1 MHYEPKVMRE
11 ANNYALLKTIREY
24 IVIAIGLLINTLA
37 WNLFLFPHEVAG
49 GGATGIAAIVMYA
62 TKGLLPTEVQAFF
75 NMLGMES
82 VGGGIPI
89 TVTFFAINSIL
100 LIASIKV
107 LGFQFSLRSIFG
119 VLCLTVWLWIPF
131 RDLYF
136 DIAGEPFPLF
146 DPFMSAIMAGLIL
159 GIGMGMAFTNNGSSG
174 GTDIIAKIIN
184 KYRTIT
190 LGRALLFTDV
200 AIICSSGFLPGAGI
214 DRIIYGL
221 IVLTITS
228 VTLDMYI
235 NGIRQSVQFFIFSS
249 KYEQIADAI
258 TQKAHRGVTILNGQG
273 WYSKEN
279 VKVITVVTRKNEST
293 KIFKLIKE
301 IDSNAFISQ
310 SAAIGVYGKG
320 FEE

>member
-1 MHYEPKVMRE
+1 MK
-11 ANNYALLKTIREY
+11 AIREY
-24 IVIAIGLLINTLA
+24 IIIAIGLLINTLA

-62 TKGLLPTEVQAFF
+62 TKGLLPEEVQAFF

-89 TVTFFAINSIL
+89 TVTFFTINAIL
-100 LIASIKV
+100 LIASIKI
-107 LGFQFSLRSIFG
+107 LGFQFSIRSIFG
-119 VLCLTVWLWIPF
+119 VGCLTIWLWIPF

-136 DIAGEPFPLF
+136 KVTGEEFPLF
-146 DPFMSAIMAGLIL
+146 DPFMSSIMAGLIL

-200 AIICSSGFLPGAGI
+200 IIICSSGFLPGAGI
-214 DRIIYGL
+214 DRVIYGL
-221 IVLTITS
+221 IVLTVTS
-228 VTLDMYI
+228 ITLDMYI
-235 NGIRQSVQFFIFSS
+235 NGIRQSVQFFIFSK
-249 KYEQIADAI
+249 KYIEIADAI
-258 TQKAHRGVTILNGQG
+258 TQKAHRCLTIIIGQG
-273 WYSKEN
+273 WYSKEPS
-279 VKVITVVTRKNEST
+279 KVITIVSRRNEST
-293 KIFKLIKE
+293 QIFKLIKE
-301 IDSNAFISQ
+301 IDPDAFISQ
-310 SAAIGVYGKG
+310 SAVIGVYGKG

>member
-1 MHYEPKVMRE
+1 MK
-11 ANNYALLKTIREY
+11 AIREY
-24 IVIAIGLLINTLA
+24 IIIAIGLLINTLA

-62 TKGLLPTEVQAFF
+62 TKGLLPEEVQAFF

-89 TVTFFAINSIL
+89 TVTFFAINAIL
-100 LIASIKV
+100 LIASIKI
-107 LGFQFSLRSIFG
+107 LGFQFSIRSIFG
-119 VLCLTVWLWIPF
+119 VGCLTIWLWIPF

-136 DIAGEPFPLF
+136 KVTGEEFPLF
-146 DPFMSAIMAGLIL
+146 DPFMSSIMAGLIL

-200 AIICSSGFLPGAGI
+200 IIICSSGFLPGAGI
-214 DRIIYGL
+214 DRVIYGL
-221 IVLTITS
+221 IVLTVTS
-228 VTLDMYI
+228 ITLDMYI
-235 NGIRQSVQFFIFSS
+235 NGIRQSVQFFIFS
-249 KYEQIADAI
+249 KKHIEIADAI
-258 TQKAHRGVTILNGQG
+258 TQKAHRGVTIINGQG
-273 WYSKEN
+273 WYSKEPS
-279 VKVITVVTRKNEST
+279 KVITIVSRRNEST
-293 KIFKLIKE
+293 QIFKLIKE
-301 IDSNAFISQ
+301 IDPDAFISQ
-310 SAAIGVYGKG
+310 SAVIGVYGKG

>member
-1 MHYEPKVMRE
+1 M
-11 ANNYALLKTIREY
+11 KTNTITVIREY
-24 IVIAIGLLINTLA
+24 IIIAIGLLINTLA

-62 TKGLLPTEVQAFF
+62 TKGLLPEEVQAFF

-89 TVTFFAINSIL
+89 TVTFFAINAIL
-100 LIASIKV
+100 LIASIKI
-107 LGFQFSLRSIFG
+107 LGFQFSIRSIFG
-119 VLCLTVWLWIPF
+119 VGCLTIWLWIPF

-136 DIAGEPFPLF
+136 KVTGEEFPLF
-146 DPFMSAIMAGLIL
+146 DPFMSSIMAGLIL

-200 AIICSSGFLPGAGI
+200 IIICSSGFLPGAGI
-214 DRIIYGL
+214 DRVIYGL
-221 IVLTITS
+221 IVLTVTS
-228 VTLDMYI
+228 ITLDMYI
-235 NGIRQSVQFFIFSS
+235 NGIRQSVQFFIFSK
-249 KYEQIADAI
+249 KYIEIADAI
-258 TQKAHRGVTILNGQG
+258 TQKAHRGVTIINGQG
-273 WYSKEN
+273 WYSKEPS
-279 VKVITVVTRKNEST
+279 KVITVVSRRNEST
-293 KIFKLIKE
+293 QIFKLIKE
-301 IDSNAFISQ
+301 IDPDAFISQ
-310 SAAIGVYGKG
+310 SAVIGVYGKG

>member
-1 MHYEPKVMRE
+1 MK
-11 ANNYALLKTIREY
+11 AIREY
-24 IVIAIGLLINTLA
+24 VMIAIGLLINTLA
-37 WNLFLFPHEVAG
+37 WNLFLIPHEVAG

-62 TKGLLPTEVQAFF
+62 TKGLLPVEVQAFF
-75 NMLGMES
+75 AMLGMES

-89 TVTFFAINSIL
+89 TVTFFFINAIL

-107 LGFQFSLRSIFG
+107 LGFQFSIRSIFG

-131 RDLYF
+131 RDLYQQF
-136 DIAGEPFPLF
+136 TGEPFPLF
-146 DPFMSAIMAGLIL
+146 EPFMSSILAGVIL
-159 GIGMGMAFTNNGSSG
+159 GIGMGLAFTNNGSSG

-200 AIICSSGFLPGAGI
+200 MIICSSGFLPGAGI
-214 DRIIYGL
+214 ERVIYGL
-221 IVLTITS
+221 ITMTVTCI
-228 VTLDMYI
+228 TLDMYI

-249 KYEQIADAI
+249 KYAEIADAI
-258 TQKAHRGVTILNGQG
+258 MQQAHRGVTVINGQG

-279 VKVITVVTRKNEST
+279 VKVITVVARRNEST
-293 KIFKLIKE
+293 QIFRLIKD
-301 IDSNAFISQ
+301 IDNNAFISQ

-320 FEE
+320 FNE